1 MPRQMKRI
9 GDFNAEA
16 RGTSVVVLRHAEREL
31 MLMPG
36 KYLIGRSRSCQLI
49 VSSELVSRRHAEL
62 HVDMEG
68 RATLRDLGSHNGV
81 SVNGKRMTAGSMA
94 LASGDQ
100 FKIGTETFTVY
111 ISEDALDSASMRVVE
126 VVTESAPTE
135 VKHTAV
141 ASMAETRATHDL
153 DLVCSAADRAID
165 FGAIS
170 EAERLLT
177 IHLNEV
183 LTDIRTLQ
191 RTSTTIRNKAYDYAL
206 RLAEVTKKQQWFDYA
221 VDVLLAQG
229 VVATQEQVESLLHA
243 QKKIGRLDIQRVELY
258 SRLVRRKPPTTENL
272 RIASLLEAIVAA
284 GQARD

>member
-1 MPRQMKRI
+1 MKRI
-9 GDFNAEA
+9 GDFNAGA
-16 RGTSVVVLRHAEREL
+16 RGTAVVVLRHAEREL

-62 HVDMEG
+62 HVDMQG

-81 SVNGKRMTAGSMA
+81 SVNGKRMTSGSVA

-221 VDVLLAQG
+221 VDVMLAQG

-243 QKKIGRLDIQRVELY
+243 QKKIGRLETQRVELY

-272 RIASLLEAIVAA
+272 RVASLLEAIVAA
-284 GQARD
+284 GQSHD